1 MSALNNKIFQKYT
14 NNNSQEYLQVAKKI
28 SLFHATNIQGQKE
41 LISEKS
47 MAFYLNSK
55 LHHVYFDEISLAIIQ
70 VVDFEA
76 ELITLMVDQKFRNK
90 NIGTNLISK
99 ILYHLRL
106 ESVKKVFWK
115 YRKKIFS
122 R

>member
-1 MSALNNKIFQKYT
+1 MSKLNNQIFQKYR

-28 SLFHATNIQGQKE
+28 SLFHATNVQNKKD
-41 LISEKS
+41 LISDKS

-55 LHHVYFDEISLAIIQ
+55 LHHIYFDEISLAIIQ

-76 ELITLMVDQKFRNK
+76 ELITLMVDEKFRNK
-90 NIGTNLISK
+90 KIGTKLISK

-106 ESVKKVFWK
+106 K
-115 YRKKIFS
+115 YS
-122 R
+122 

>member
-106 ESVKKVFWK
+106 ESVKKVF
-115 YRKKIFS
+115 
-122 R
+122 